1 MWPLAAG
8 CCLWP
13 AGCGG
18 YCDAHLGKMAQKEK
32 LKPKYF
38 YQGSVVVFGAWAT
51 WTDDYEK
58 FLADPDI
65 YNYCAYEPMM
75 WAFGILV
82 TKWVK

>member
-1 MWPLAAG
+1 MWPVAAG
-8 CCLWP
+8 SSLWYD
-13 AGCGG
+13 GCGG
-18 YCDAHLGKMAQKEK
+18 YWDAHLGKMVGKENCV
-32 LKPKYF
+32 LRSCF
-38 YQGSVVVFGAWAT
+38 QGSIVVFGAWAT
-51 WTDDYEK
+51 WTDDYDK

>member
-1 MWPLAAG
+1 MS
-8 CCLWP
+8 CCEKCGLWLL
-13 AGCGG
+13 GG
-18 YCDAHLGKMAQKEK
+18 ASGLMAVVDVVM
-32 LKPKYF
+32 LIW
-38 YQGSVVVFGAWAT
+38 GSVVVFGAWAT
-51 WTDDYEK
+51 WTDDFDK

>member
-1 MWPLAAG
+1 MAAG

-13 AGCGG
+13 DGCGG
-18 YCDAHLGKMAQKEK
+18 CGDAHLGKVGGKEN
-32 LKPKYF
+32 LSLNHF
-38 YQGSVVVFGAWAT
+38 YQGSIVVFGAWAT
-51 WTDDYEK
+51 WTDDYDK

-82 TKWVK
+82 TKWVI